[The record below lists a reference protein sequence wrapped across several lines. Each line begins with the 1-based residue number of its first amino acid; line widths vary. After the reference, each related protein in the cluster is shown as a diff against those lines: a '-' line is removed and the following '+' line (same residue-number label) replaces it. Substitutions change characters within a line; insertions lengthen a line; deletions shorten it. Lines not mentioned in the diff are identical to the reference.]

1 MICRVPCR
9 LSLRHMICLQRPLL
23 PTPSSSAVSKLSIFL
38 CLPVC
43 LRRVRSQIK
52 RQRESLHVLSLLI
65 IQCSLLGPML
75 LQQSHNL
82 PILSTSIHTQLKT
95 GMVYAS
101 KLTSCYRDHTAKTK
115 YQNFAANIPRK
126 WISGSQS
133 LFPHSW
139 VCEWFIYSH
148 HRSAYSAGG
157 NM

>member
-9 LSLRHMICLQRPLL
+9 LSLRDMICLQRPLL

-43 LRRVRSQIK
+43 LRAGEEPNKTTARK
-52 RQRESLHVLSLLI
+52 PCVLSLLI

-82 PILSTSIHTQLKT
+82 PILVSTSIHAQLKT

-101 KLTSCYRDHTAKTK
+101 KQTSCYRDHTAKTK
-115 YQNFAANIPRK
+115 YRNFEANIPRK
-126 WISGSQS
+126 GISGSQS
-133 LFPHSW
+133 QFPHSCI
-139 VCEWFIYSH
+139 CE
-148 HRSAYSAGG
+148 
-157 NM
+157 